1 MVDTFAASKPLKP
14 KTIHNI
20 LTLLRTI
27 LKYGVDLGWLDRCP
41 PFRKPRV
48 QILDQEYRYLRTHQ
62 EIVRFLAA
70 AKAIDPSLHALYA
83 TAIYTG
89 MRAGELAG
97 LLWRRVDLERRL
109 ITVACS
115 YAGPTKGGYVRH
127 VPILDALLPILTA
140 WRVQSPVASDYVF
153 PSATGTMLQP
163 SARVFQERLHRVLD
177 GAGFERVWVGGRHVR
192 YLVFHSL
199 RHTFASHWV
208 MNGGDLFKLQ
218 RMGGWKSQA
227 MVQRYAHLAPDAFI
241 EDYAILR
248 RHAEQLEN
256 EFLTM
261 PEVARI
267 ERRGWRDRIAMV
279 SDRHDWRRA
288 AACRLE

>member
-1 MVDTFAASKPLKP
+1 M
-14 KTIHNI
+14 
-20 LTLLRTI
+20 
-27 LKYGVDLGWLDRCP
+27 
-41 PFRKPRV
+41 
-48 QILDQEYRYLRTHQ
+48 
-62 EIVRFLAA
+62 
-70 AKAIDPSLHALYA
+70 
-83 TAIYTG
+83 
-89 MRAGELAG
+89 
-97 LLWRRVDLERRL
+97 
-109 ITVACS
+109 
-115 YAGPTKGGYVRH
+115 RH

-241 EDYAILR
+241 EDYAIFKGPNVTGELTRLPHSTSQKR
-248 RHAEQLEN
+248 RTQ
-256 EFLTM
+256 
-261 PEVARI
+261 
-267 ERRGWRDRIAMV
+267 
-279 SDRHDWRRA
+279 
-288 AACRLE
+288 